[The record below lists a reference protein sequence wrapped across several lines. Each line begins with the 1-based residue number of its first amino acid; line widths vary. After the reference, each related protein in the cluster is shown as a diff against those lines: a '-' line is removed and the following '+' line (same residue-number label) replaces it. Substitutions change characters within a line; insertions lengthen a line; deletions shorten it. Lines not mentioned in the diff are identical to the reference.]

1 MGPLPLIYG
10 NVHREKMNELDDLR
24 PGNARRES
32 AGAGGMVKD
41 PEDLWQSMAIHEKD
55 SHYDGD
61 MEDNFGYPE
70 KNMASTSIN
79 TQFGIL
85 RQVLMEKLNRE
96 SIEAFFF
103 FGWRGFCGSC
113 KRSMFFHHKNH
124 GDFWVPSLGISSEK
138 PMGISALHKWG

>member
-103 FGWRGFCGSC
+103 RMEGVLWF
-113 KRSMFFHHKNH
+113 
-124 GDFWVPSLGISSEK
+124 L
-138 PMGISALHKWG
+138 